1 MTSRSLPED
10 LAVIEIGNIGSSDF
24 YVPSLNYRIKGV
36 DQYATNGKDTFEAH
50 VYCEEFEKD
59 LRWEWW
65 RPNDEYD
72 SEEGQRRSLRQ
83 KGLFYERES
92 SIATVRTTKRRLL
105 IGISS
110 GYDNRAK
117 LMERAVWSARVYGA
131 LWSGETSSSMD
142 VTVVS
147 LQGTAFSPHGCKAP
161 SSHSSIDKIR
171 LLFQAI
177 DSESHYDRLLLL
189 DADTM
194 IYGMDTDLSSLEDG
208 DDGFVVMGAPI
219 FSDTSQGQKNEPW
232 EIDSGMTYWNL
243 EHPLTR
249 AIALDWFK
257 YAKNAIIRGSYRSD
271 QKYLH
276 KTLQQ
281 YSSTN
286 GDDIGIVHSFENNKF
301 DDYSRGTVVKK
312 FGVQSDVK
320 LQDQDPS
327 IGSKVVEDRNDQQ
340 IKAQLD
346 RMQEIARQICD
357 RYSDA
362 CKNAGSKPRYE
373 TS

>member
-1 MTSRSLPED
+1 M
-10 LAVIEIGNIGSSDF
+10 
-24 YVPSLNYRIKGV
+24 
-36 DQYATNGKDTFEAH
+36 
-50 VYCEEFEKD
+50 
-59 LRWEWW
+59 
-65 RPNDEYD
+65 
-72 SEEGQRRSLRQ
+72 
-83 KGLFYERES
+83 
-92 SIATVRTTKRRLL
+92 
-105 IGISS
+105 
-110 GYDNRAK
+110 
-117 LMERAVWSARVYGA
+117 
-131 LWSGETSSSMD
+131 
-142 VTVVS
+142 
-147 LQGTAFSPHGCKAP
+147 
-161 SSHSSIDKIR
+161 
-171 LLFQAI
+171 LFQAI

-194 IYGMDTDLSSLEDG
+194 IYGMDTDLSSLENG

-301 DDYSRGTVVKK
+301 DHYSRGTVVKK
-312 FGVQSDVK
+312 FGVEK
-320 LQDQDPS
+320 
-327 IGSKVVEDRNDQQ
+327 
-340 IKAQLD
+340 
-346 RMQEIARQICD
+346 C
-357 RYSDA
+357 
-362 CKNAGSKPRYE
+362 CKKML
-373 TS
+373 

>member
-1 MTSRSLPED
+1 MSSAVVQKLP
-10 LAVIEIGNIGSSDF
+10 
-24 YVPSLNYRIKGV
+24 
-36 DQYATNGKDTFEAH
+36 
-50 VYCEEFEKD
+50 
-59 LRWEWW
+59 
-65 RPNDEYD
+65 
-72 SEEGQRRSLRQ
+72 LRQ
-83 KGLFYERES
+83 KALFYERES
-92 SIATVRTTKRRLL
+92 SIATVSTTKKRLL

-131 LWSGETSSSMD
+131 LWSGDTSSSMD

-194 IYGMDTDLSSLEDG
+194 IYGMDTDLSSLENG

-249 AIALDWFK
+249 TIALDWFK
-257 YAKNAIIRGSYRSD
+257 YAKNAIIRFK
-271 QKYLH
+271 Q
-276 KTLQQ
+276 
-281 YSSTN
+281 ST
-286 GDDIGIVHSFENNKF
+286 HSCLTRGCRKRAF
-301 DDYSRGTVVKK
+301 DA
-312 FGVQSDVK
+312 FN
-320 LQDQDPS
+320 
-327 IGSKVVEDRNDQQ
+327 IW
-340 IKAQLD
+340 
-346 RMQEIARQICD
+346 
-357 RYSDA
+357 
-362 CKNAGSKPRYE
+362 
-373 TS
+373 